1 MTIDL
6 PKSFSYEGNGR
17 IRAYTEDDKLIIEGR
32 LLEYDL
38 EQLMYQL
45 TYATKNMSVCFY
57 CGETISD
64 VRKTRSLDHM
74 YPKVYGGVSLPFNM
88 VPSCVKCNREKGTLT
103 VNQYE
108 CWKNTRRRAQERLKK
123 MYINKNKSNSKRG
136 DFLPDSWITYVRTDQ
151 FPEEKF
157 AGFVLHKKYGDVAGF
172 YKKHHHYLRPVIM
185 SGNGEVLMGK
195 TTVAHAIKNGV
206 NMIPTIILDN
216 VIVKKKEKVEAP

>member
-6 PKSFSYEGNGR
+6 PKSFSYEGIGR
-17 IRAYTEDDKLIIEGR
+17 LKAYVEDDQLIIEGK
-32 LLEYDL
+32 LIECDL
-38 EQLMYQL
+38 EQLMYQI
-45 TYATKNMSVCFY
+45 TYATKDTSRCFY
-57 CGETISD
+57 CGESLDD

-74 YPKVYGGVSLPFNM
+74 YAKVYGGISLPFNL

-103 VNQYE
+103 VNQYL
-108 CWKNTRRRAQERLKK
+108 CWKNTRRRAQERLRKT
-123 MYINKNKSNSKRG
+123 YINKNKSNSKRG

-195 TTVAHAIKNGV
+195 TTVAPAIKNGV